1 MFVLRSS
8 DGDVALAGAGAA
20 HALIAACGGCCLPA
34 SSVGDLALAG
44 AEAAHALIACC
55 LSSFSVGLVEA
66 ECLLSPGFFSGA
78 IVTLAVMA
86 VAYVPG
92 VSSDCLGNEG
102 GGVAGGSANGCD
114 ETITLPVVS

>member
-20 HALIAACGGCCLPA
+20 HAL
-34 SSVGDLALAG
+34 V
-44 AEAAHALIACC
+44 ACC
-55 LSSFSVGLVEA
+55 VSSFGGGLVEA
-66 ECLLSPGFFSGA
+66 ECLLSGFFSGA
-78 IVTLAVMA
+78 IFTLAVIA
-86 VAYVPG
+86 AAYVPG

-114 ETITLPVVS
+114 ETITLLVVS